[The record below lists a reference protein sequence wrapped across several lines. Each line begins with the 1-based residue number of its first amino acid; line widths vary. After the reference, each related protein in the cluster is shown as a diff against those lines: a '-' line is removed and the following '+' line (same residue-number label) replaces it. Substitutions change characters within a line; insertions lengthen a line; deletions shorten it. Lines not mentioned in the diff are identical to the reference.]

1 MSNKQGSISN
11 ITPGQILVR
20 ELDDCMTF
28 RSGYEYTQLIFL
40 SLGQNTSSYR
50 DFEYGDME
58 EVIHSNAVDIFTGDF
73 TDWGI
78 HMFVTVHDFMVW
90 MNNIKFLLKANPM
103 LVEKIKSDTED
114 EFSLSGFSKIK
125 GMQAANAIIR
135 HATLIVNG
143 AESGEFIF
151 PDSVRKSAKYI
162 IKSARIAE
170 SADIRNKITKLEIEL
185 NNLEDGSDEDA
196 KLQDEIT
203 WLEGR
208 LSDINDGDITDEDID
223 TYINDVLIGTLKQIA
238 SIEPFDI
245 ISMTEAEKRSMEE
258 YKAKREREKMAEKM
272 AAESNCDNDEDCDD
286 EYCDDEYDED
296 CDCGDG
302 CTCCDGACDSDCGC
316 CNNTCGYDN
325 DRPTEAADRLN

>member
-90 MNNIKFLLKANPM
+90 VNNIKFLLKANPL

-114 EFSLSGFSKIK
+114 EFSLNGFSKIK
-125 GMQAANAIIR
+125 GMQAVNAIIR

-143 AESGEFIF
+143 VESGEFIF

-162 IKSARIAE
+162 IKSTRVAE
-170 SADIRNKITKLEIEL
+170 SSDIRNRIVKLEIKL
-185 NNLEDGSDEDA
+185 HDLEDGSDEET
-196 KLQDEIT
+196 KLQEEIT
-203 WLEGR
+203 KLEDR
-208 LSDINDGDITDEDID
+208 LSEINNGDISDEDVD
-223 TYINDVLIGTLKQIA
+223 AYINDVLIESIKQIA
-238 SIEPFDI
+238 AVEPFDI
-245 ISMTEAEKRSMEE
+245 ISMTEAEKRDREA
-258 YKAKREREKMAEKM
+258 YKARKEKEMAEKL
-272 AAESNCDNDEDCDD
+272 AAEQSYCEDDKDCDN
-286 EYCDDEYDED
+286 DEYDED
-296 CDCGDG
+296 CNCDDDG
-302 CTCCDGACDSDCGC
+302 CTCCSGACDGDCGC
-316 CNNTCGYDN
+316 CNNTDECDN
-325 DRPTEAADRLN
+325 DCPTEAADRLD

>member
-78 HMFVTVHDFMVW
+78 HMFVTIHDFMVW
-90 MNNIKFLLKANPM
+90 VNNIKFLLKANPM

-135 HATLIVNG
+135 HATLIING

-162 IKSARIAE
+162 IKSTRITE
-170 SADIRNKITKLEIEL
+170 SANIRNKITKLEIEL
-185 NNLEDGSDEDA
+185 SDLEEGSDEEA

-203 WLEGR
+203 HLEGR

-223 TYINDVLIGTLKQIA
+223 AYINDVLIEALKQIA
-238 SIEPFDI
+238 SVEPFDI
-245 ISMTEAEKRSMEE
+245 ISMTEAEKRSREE
-258 YKAKREREKMAEKM
+258 YKARREKEM
-272 AAESNCDNDEDCDD
+272 AAKLAAEQSDCDD
-286 EYCDDEYDED
+286 DGKNYDDEYDED
-296 CDCGDG
+296 CGDDG
-302 CTCCDGACDSDCGC
+302 CCCCGGECDGDCGC
-316 CNNTCGYDN
+316 CNNTDEYDN
-325 DRPTEAADRLN
+325 DRPTEATDRLD